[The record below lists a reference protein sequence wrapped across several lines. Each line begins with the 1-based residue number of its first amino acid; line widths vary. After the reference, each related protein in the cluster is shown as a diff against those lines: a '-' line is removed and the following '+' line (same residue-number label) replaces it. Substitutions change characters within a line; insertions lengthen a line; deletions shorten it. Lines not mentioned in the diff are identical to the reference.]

1 MSLLNTVSIVVCLA
15 ALLSYINYR
24 YIKLPHAIGLM
35 ALALGMSLGI
45 AFFGRFE
52 LRLSGDVLAFIRAI
66 DFNQALMTWMLSF
79 LLFAGALSVNLAELL
94 EQKWLVG
101 SLASAGVLVST
112 VIIGFSSRFLFGLLG
127 VNLPVV
133 AALLFG
139 ALISPTDPVAVLGI
153 VRRAGMRKSL
163 ETTIVAE
170 SLLNDGVGVVVFL
183 VILGLAAGVQPS
195 FFGASWLFLQEIIG
209 GLLLGGATGLLA
221 YWMLK
226 GIDQYQ
232 VEILITL
239 ALVMGT
245 YAAASAVRASGPL
258 AVVVA
263 GLFIG
268 NHGRSFAMSEAT
280 RTHLD
285 DFWQLVDVLLNAI
298 LFLLIGLE
306 MLVLHFQWKY
316 LAAGLVAIPLVLIA
330 RFISV
335 SLPLRLLR
343 REGSWQEKTSLILTW
358 GGLRGGLAVAM
369 ALSIPRI
376 SWRDAIVT
384 ITYVIVVFSILVQ
397 GLTVGRLVRCVPV
410 AVPDP

>member
-1 MSLLNTVSIVVCLA
+1 MNLLNTVSIIVCLA
-15 ALLSYINYR
+15 ALFSYVNYR
-24 YIKLPHAIGLM
+24 FIKLPHAIGLM

-45 AFFGRFE
+45 DFFGRFE
-52 LRLSGDVLAFIRAI
+52 LRLNGDILAFIRTI
-66 DFNQALMTWMLSF
+66 HFNQALMTWMLSF
-79 LLFAGALSVNLAELL
+79 LLFAGALTVNLAELL

-101 SLASAGVLVST
+101 SLASIGVLVST
-112 VIIGFSSRFLFGLLG
+112 GIIGFSSRFLFGLLG
-127 VNLPVV
+127 VKIPVI
-133 AALLFG
+133 AGLLFG

-153 VRRAGMRKSL
+153 ARQAGMRKSL
-163 ETTIVAE
+163 ETTIAAE

-183 VILGLAAGVQPS
+183 VMLGVAAGGHPS
-195 FFGASWLFLQEIIG
+195 FADGSWLFLREVIG
-209 GLLLGGATGLLA
+209 GLLLGIATGLLS

-226 GIDQYQ
+226 GIDEYQ

-245 YAAASAVRASGPL
+245 YAAAAALHASGPL

-268 NHGRSFAMSEAT
+268 T
-280 RTHLD
+280 RKHID
-285 DFWQLVDVLLNAI
+285 DFWQLIDVLLNAI

-306 MLVLHFQWKY
+306 MLVLDFQWKY
-316 LAAGLVAIPLVLIA
+316 LAAGLVAVPLVLAA

-343 REGSWQEKTSLILTW
+343 RQGSWQDKTSLILTW

-369 ALSIPRI
+369 ALSIPR
-376 SWRDAIVT
+376 SNWRDAIVT
-384 ITYVIVVFSILVQ
+384 ITYVIVIFSILVQ
-397 GLTVGRLVRCVPV
+397 GLTLGRLVRSVPV
-410 AVPDP
+410 SVPDAN